1 MKIID
6 KHKDYYDYLQGI
18 YGQDPLAVYDRK
30 GSVVFN
36 NDTVPGALKPVP
48 ASGMKGFRGTITL
61 LCGMVCHRIFFENL
75 PGQKISFEEFDT
87 FRMDAR
93 ETDIPIR
100 LKIEH
105 FEYEPGAIKTH
116 LKWTS
121 EAEKHGF
128 PIRYP
133 HGGLCHEDEFF
144 STGKDKW
151 WHYDSVSFSNPIL
164 SSLPLLVL
172 PAEKVFEQVH
182 EFLLSLNDKSITD
195 SRTDVQKLESAGFD
209 KITSF
214 RKDK

>member
-18 YGQDPLAVYDRK
+18 YGQDPLAVYDRR

-36 NDTVPGALKPVP
+36 KDTVPVVLRPVP
-48 ASGMKGFRGTITL
+48 ASERKGFIGTITL
-61 LCGMVCHRIFFENL
+61 LCGLVCHRIYFENL
-75 PGQKISFEEFDT
+75 PGQKINYEEFDT
-87 FRMDAR
+87 YRVDAR
-93 ETDIPIR
+93 ETAVPIR
-100 LKIEH
+100 LKIEY
-105 FEYEPGAIKTH
+105 FEYEPGKIKTN
-116 LKWTS
+116 LKWTGN
-121 EAEKHGF
+121 AEKHGF

-133 HGGLCHEDEFF
+133 NGRPCHEDEFF
-144 STGKDKW
+144 STEDDRR

-172 PAEKVFEQVH
+172 PAEKVFEEVH
-182 EFLLSLNDKSITD
+182 EFLLSLKDKPITD
-195 SRTDVQKLESAGFD
+195 SRTDVQKRESAGFD